1 MKEESRQMGGG
12 RIYNMK
18 VKGRTLKKIIF
29 SSHKVGKE
37 VITELEI
44 GEFRMNES

>member
-1 MKEESRQMGGG
+1 MEEESRRMGEG
-12 RIYNMK
+12 RVNNMK
-18 VKGRTLKKIIF
+18 VKGPTLKKKIIF

-44 GEFRMNES
+44 GEFRMK